1 MLLPDSST
9 MQRGDA
15 MPGFCVRPACI
26 VVLLFAIGAAP
37 LRAQS
42 TFATLTGTVVD
53 SSGGVLPGVT
63 ITVTNVRTQAARTVV
78 TDDVGNYL
86 VANLDAGNYRIVTA
100 LSGFAE
106 HAREVE
112 LLARQTVRADLQL
125 QIAGAREQVQVVGTT
140 PVIETERAT
149 IDNSKSGDDI
159 SKLALNFRATNNT
172 SPIVVATLAPA
183 VQQDSTGGISLA
195 GNMPYMTSFSVDGVS
210 IQRARGGGPMKDL
223 FPSVESIEE
232 FKVTTAGNNAEYMQA
247 TDVTTTTK
255 SGTNALHGSAFWFN
269 QNSRFSSVDR
279 FAPRDAQGK
288 AIKPAINANTGGGSA
303 GGPILKNR
311 TFFFVTYEGVRRPFE
326 TTRTQVVPPDAFR
339 QGDLS
344 SIQRQLINPF
354 TGAPYPNNQVPIS
367 AAAAQI
373 MDRLFPRQNQAT
385 GAALNRPN
393 LIYNASRD
401 FTVNGV
407 DGRID
412 HAWSASERLIGRFT
426 IKNREE
432 AGLATNPKIGDQSN
446 LNQLRQLVVIANS
459 VLGAGLLNEARG
471 GISRQTDTFS
481 YGFATESAAF
491 MRDLGFTGLP
501 DLSNVGG
508 APSFEFTGE
517 DYISTTPG
525 KPSLVL
531 SNIVQFNDAVTS
543 LKGRHTLKGGF
554 DFQYVEYK
562 DIVSFFDGDDY
573 GSYTFR
579 GDYTGNPWSDFL
591 IGVPFSTRYAYG
603 PVPTNPYAYWW
614 AFYAQDSWRPT
625 AKVTIDYGIR
635 YDLRPPMKDRTNQL
649 GNFDRTTG
657 SVVVPNQEA
666 LALVPASVR
675 ASLPH
680 TPFVMAKDIGL
691 PEALRFTDKN
701 NFNPRLGVAWRPTG
715 DNRTVVRGGV
725 GMYTVP
731 LYGSVNYSLVATV
744 TSDVPVFVNQRT
756 PNGFAISF
764 PNVFPA
770 ALRAVPGAGSQDF
783 RRANQFDVRD
793 PRTAQWSLAV
803 ERDLGSRTGLRVSY
817 IGNKTNDIIVS
828 PDLNQIQPNT
838 RGYAALINTR
848 PYQDWNVVAS
858 RDNGAHS
865 RYDGLQTEITRRL
878 SKGLTLDGSYTL
890 GRQLSDAGG
899 AVPLD
904 FPAENGPS
912 LLNRFRGPNDDYGP
926 VPFTRRHR
934 FVVTFLYELPFGRG
948 RAFGGGMG
956 QALDLVAGG
965 WDIAGVGLMQ
975 SGPFLTPMFTGGD
988 PSGTGANARGF
999 TSTTRPDQVSDGNL
1013 ADPTVERYFDRAAFV
1028 IPPDNIGRFG
1038 NAAVGSLIGPPT
1050 NVFSMTVGKNFSIAG
1065 SSRMRFEAAFS
1076 NLFDTENLGV
1086 PNRNVRSGQFGLI
1099 TNTQTYD
1106 QAAPRTIQFSL
1117 RYSF

>member
-1 MLLPDSST
+1 M
-9 MQRGDA
+9 RGFTFRGTGIFA
-15 MPGFCVRPACI
+15 MASLCALIAVPAH
-26 VVLLFAIGAAP
+26 
-37 LRAQS
+37 AQS

-53 SSGGVLPGVT
+53 SSGAVLPGVT
-63 ITVTNVRTQAARTVV
+63 ITVTNVRTQATRTAV

-86 VANLDAGNYRIVTA
+86 LPNLDAGEYRVVTV

-106 HAREVE
+106 QTRQIE
-112 LLARQTVRADLQL
+112 LLARQTVRVDLQL
-125 QIAGAREQVQVVGTT
+125 QIAGTREQVQVVGTAS
-140 PVIETERAT
+140 VIETERAT
-149 IDNSKSGDDI
+149 IDNSKSGNDI
-159 SKLALNFRATNNT
+159 NKLALNFRATTNT

-183 VQQDSTGGISLA
+183 VQQDPTGGISLA

-210 IQRARGGGPMKDL
+210 IQRARAGGPMRDL

-255 SGTNALHGSAFWFN
+255 SGTNTPHGSAFWFN

-288 AIKPAINANTGGGSA
+288 AIKPESNANTAGASA
-303 GGPILKNR
+303 GGPIARNR

-326 TTRTQVVPPDAFR
+326 TTRTQIVPPDAYR

-344 SIQRQLINPF
+344 SVQRQLVNPF
-354 TGAPYPNNQVPIS
+354 TGAPYPNNQVPVSPIT
-367 AAAAQI
+367 AKI
-373 MDRLFPRQNQAT
+373 IDRLFPRQNQAT

-412 HAWSASERLIGRFT
+412 HAVSPSQRLIGRFT

-432 AGLATNPKIGDQSN
+432 SRLATNPKIGDQSN
-446 LNQLRQLVVIANS
+446 GNELRQVVVIANS
-459 VLGAGLLNEARG
+459 ILGPGLLNEARG
-471 GISRQTDTFS
+471 GVSRQNDTFS
-481 YGFATESAAF
+481 YDFASEATAF
-491 MRDLGFTGLP
+491 IRDLGFTGLP
-501 DLSNVGG
+501 DLTGVGG
-508 APSFEFTGE
+508 TPSFEFTGE

-525 KPSLVL
+525 KPSVVL
-531 SNIVQFNDAVTS
+531 SNILQFNDAITWV
-543 LKGRHTLKGGF
+543 KGRHTLKGGF

-562 DIVSFFDGDDY
+562 DIVSFFDGDDF
-573 GSYTFR
+573 GAYTFR

-591 IGVPFSTRYAYG
+591 VGVPFSTRYAYG

-614 AFYAQDSWRPT
+614 AFYTQDSWRPT
-625 AKVTIDYGIR
+625 AKLTIDYGLR

-657 SVVVPNQEA
+657 AVVVPNQEA

-680 TPFVMAKDIGL
+680 TPFVVANDAGL

-701 NFNPRLGVAWRPTG
+701 NVNPRLGVAWRPLG
-715 DNRTVVRGGV
+715 DNRTVIRGGI
-725 GMYTVP
+725 GTYTVP

-744 TSDVPVFVNQRT
+744 TSDVPVFLNQRT
-756 PNGFAISF
+756 PGGFAISF

-783 RRANQFDVRD
+783 RRANQFDLRD
-793 PRTAQWSLAV
+793 PRTTQWSVAV
-803 ERDLGSRTGLRVSY
+803 ERDLGSKTGLRLSY
-817 IGNKTNDIIVS
+817 IGNRTTDIIVS
-828 PDLNQIQPNT
+828 PDLNQIQSNT

-848 PYQDWNVVAS
+848 PFQDWNVVAS

-865 RYDGLQTEITRRL
+865 RYDGLQAEITRRF

-904 FPAENGPS
+904 FPGENGPS
-912 LLNRFRGPNDDYGP
+912 LLDRFRGPDDDYGA

-934 FVVTFLYELPFGRG
+934 FVATFLYELPFGRG
-948 RAFGGGMG
+948 RPFGGSMG
-956 QALDLVAGG
+956 RPLDLVAGG
-965 WDIAGVGLMQ
+965 WDVAGVALAQ
-975 SGPFLTPMFTGGD
+975 SGSFLTPSFSGGD
-988 PSGTGANARGF
+988 PSGTGANVRGF
-999 TSTTRPDQVSDGNL
+999 TSTTRPDQVGDGNL
-1013 ADPTVERYFDRAAFV
+1013 DNPTVERFFDRAAFV
-1028 IPPDNIGRFG
+1028 IPADNIGRYG
-1038 NAAVGSLIGPPT
+1038 NAPVGSLIGPKT
-1050 NVFSMTVGKNFSIAG
+1050 QVFSMTIGKNFPVAG

-1076 NLFDTENLGV
+1076 NLFNTENFGV

-1099 TNTQTYD
+1099 TETQTVD
-1106 QAAPRTIQFSL
+1106 QAAPRTVQFSL

>member
-1 MLLPDSST
+1 M
-9 MQRGDA
+9 A
-15 MPGFCVRPACI
+15 VPA
-26 VVLLFAIGAAP
+26 L
-37 LRAQS
+37 AQS

-53 SSGGVLPGVT
+53 SSGAVLPGVT
-63 ITVTNVRTQAARTVV
+63 ITVTNVRTQAARTAV

-86 VANLDAGNYRIVTA
+86 LANLDAGEYRVVTA

-106 HAREVE
+106 QTRQIE
-112 LLARQTVRADLQL
+112 LLARQTVRVDLQL
-125 QIAGAREQVQVVGTT
+125 QIAGTREQVQVVGTAG
-140 PVIETERAT
+140 VIETERAT

-159 SKLALNFRATNNT
+159 NKLALNFRATSNT

-183 VQQDSTGGISLA
+183 VQQDSGGGISLA

-210 IQRARGGGPMKDL
+210 IQRTRGGGPMRDL

-255 SGTNALHGSAFWFN
+255 SGTNTLHGSAFWFN

-288 AIKPAINANTGGGSA
+288 AVKPEINANTAGGTA
-303 GGPILKNR
+303 GGPIAHNR
-311 TFFFVTYEGVRRPFE
+311 TFFFATYEGVSRPFE
-326 TTRTQVVPPDAFR
+326 TTRSQVVPPDAFR

-344 SIQRQLINPF
+344 SVQRQLVNPF
-354 TGAPYPNNQVPIS
+354 TATPYPNNQVPVSPI
-367 AAAAQI
+367 AAKI
-373 MDRLFPRQNQAT
+373 IDRLFPRQNQAT

-412 HAWSASERLIGRFT
+412 HALSPSERLIGRFT

-432 AGLATNPKIGDQSN
+432 SGLATNPKIGDQSN
-446 LNQLRQLVVIANS
+446 RNELRQVVVIGS
-459 VLGAGLLNEARG
+459 SILGPGLLNEARG
-471 GISRQTDTFS
+471 GVSRQADTFS
-481 YGFATESAAF
+481 YGFASEATAF
-491 MRDLGFTGLP
+491 IRDLGFTGLP
-501 DLSNVGG
+501 DLTGVGG

-525 KPSLVL
+525 KPSVVL
-531 SNIVQFNDAVTS
+531 SNILQVNDAVTWV
-543 LKGRHTLKGGF
+543 KGRHTLKGGF

-562 DIVSFFDGDDY
+562 DIVSFFDGDDF
-573 GSYTFR
+573 GGYTFR

-591 IGVPFSTRYAYG
+591 VGVPFSTRYAYG

-614 AFYAQDSWRPT
+614 AFYSQDSWRPT
-625 AKVTIDYGIR
+625 SKVTIDYGLR
-635 YDLRPPMKDRTNQL
+635 YDLRPPMKDRSNQL
-649 GNFDRTTG
+649 GNFDRNTG

-675 ASLPH
+675 ASLPR
-680 TPFVMAKDIGL
+680 TPFVLAKDVGL

-701 NFNPRLGVAWRPTG
+701 NVNPRLGVAWRPLG
-715 DNRTVVRGGV
+715 DNRTVIRGGI
-725 GMYTVP
+725 GTYTVP

-744 TSDVPVFVNQRT
+744 TSDVPIFLNQRT
-756 PNGFAISF
+756 PGGFAIAF

-783 RRANQFDVRD
+783 RRANQFDLRD
-793 PRTAQWSLAV
+793 PRTTQWSVAV
-803 ERDLGSRTGLRVSY
+803 ERDLGSKTGLRLSY
-817 IGNKTNDIIVS
+817 IGNRTTDIIVS
-828 PDLNQIQPNT
+828 PDLNQIHSNT
-838 RGYAALINTR
+838 RGYAALISTR
-848 PYQDWNVVAS
+848 PFQDWNVVAS

-865 RYDGLQTEITRRL
+865 RYDGMQAEITRRF

-890 GRQLSDAGG
+890 ARQLSDAAG

-912 LLNRFRGPNDDYGP
+912 LLDRFRGPEDDYGP

-934 FVVTFLYELPFGRG
+934 FVATFLYELPFGRG
-948 RAFGGGMG
+948 RTFGAGMG
-956 QALDLVAGG
+956 RPLDLLAGG
-965 WDIAGVGLMQ
+965 WDVAGVTLAQ
-975 SGPFLTPMFTGGD
+975 SGSFLTPSFTGGD
-988 PSGTGANARGF
+988 PSGTGANVRGF
-999 TSTTRPDQVSDGNL
+999 TSTTRPDQVGDGNL
-1013 ADPTVERYFDRAAFV
+1013 DNPTVERFFDRAAFV
-1028 IPPDNIGRFG
+1028 IPADDIGRYG
-1038 NAAVGSLIGPPT
+1038 NAPVGSLIGPRT
-1050 NVFSMTVGKNFSIAG
+1050 KVFSMTIGKNFPVAG
-1065 SSRMRFEAAFS
+1065 PSRMRFEAAFS
-1076 NLFDTENLGV
+1076 NLFNSENFGL

-1099 TNTQTYD
+1099 TNTQTVD
-1106 QAAPRTIQFSL
+1106 QAAPRTVQFSL